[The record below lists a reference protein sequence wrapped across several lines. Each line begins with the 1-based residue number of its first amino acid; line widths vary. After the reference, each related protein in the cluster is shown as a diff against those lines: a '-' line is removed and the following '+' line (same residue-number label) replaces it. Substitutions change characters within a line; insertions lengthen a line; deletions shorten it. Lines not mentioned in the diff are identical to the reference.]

1 MDAQSQ
7 VLVPCNVTSAFEDVA
22 FFTPPFIGEH
32 MSKLD
37 SQLSTAVASV
47 PECLAA
53 GYVDIASGML
63 LSVKTVDSHPSEVLD
78 LVAAATADMFAG
90 PNVSMIEKLFN
101 KSRGVPDSGHHYF
114 QEIIVN
120 SDNLLH
126 VFMRGKRYPDYVAVF
141 VCRKSANLGM
151 ALTKARMAMPDLEA
165 CF

>member
-1 MDAQSQ
+1 
-7 VLVPCNVTSAFEDVA
+7 
-22 FFTPPFIGEH
+22 

-37 SQLSTAVASV
+37 QQLNAAAASI

-63 LSVKTVDSHPSEVLD
+63 LGVKTVDSHPSEVLD

-90 PNVSMIEKLFN
+90 PNVSMIEKLFK
-101 KSRGVPDSGHHYF
+101 KSRGVTNDSHHYF

-126 VFMRGKRYPDYVAVF
+126 VFLRGKRYPDYVAVF

-151 ALTKARMAMPDLEA
+151 ALTKARLAMPELEA

>member
-1 MDAQSQ
+1 
-7 VLVPCNVTSAFEDVA
+7 
-22 FFTPPFIGEH
+22 
-32 MSKLD
+32 MSNKLEQ
-37 SQLSTAVASV
+37 QLNFAVSTI

-63 LSVKTVDSHPSEVLD
+63 LAVKTVDSHPSEVLD

-90 PNVSMIEKLFN
+90 PNVSMIEKMFK
-101 KSRGVPDSGHHYF
+101 KSRGMADDNHHYF

-151 ALTKARMAMPDLEA
+151 ALTKSRMAMPELEA